1 MKKTLLISLTLLLIT
16 GCVTRG
22 AVELEEAEVTGYQGE
37 DLSSINAFR
46 ENSIRGPQYVNIS
59 EYELEVNGLVNN
71 PMNYSYNEVLAHQS
85 YKKVVTLYCV
95 EGWSVKILWEGVL
108 LEDLFNEVE
117 VLPEADT
124 VIFHAYDGYSTSLS
138 LDYLLSN
145 DIILAYKINNVTL
158 PPANGYPFQL
168 VAEDKWGYK
177 WIRWV
182 TRIELSADSDYQGF
196 WEQRGFNQNGS
207 VSGPKLE
214 Q

>member
-1 MKKTLLISLTLLLIT
+1 MKKTLLLTLLLIT
-16 GCVTRG
+16 GCITRG
-22 AVELEEAEVTGYQGE
+22 AVELGEAEVTGYQGE
-37 DLSSINAFR
+37 DLSSIKDFR
-46 ENSIRGPQYVNIS
+46 ENSIRGPQEVNIS
-59 EYELEVNGLVNN
+59 EYELEINGLVSS
-71 PMNYSYNEVLAHQS
+71 PLNYSYDEVIAHQS

-108 LEDLFNEVE
+108 LEDLFNEAG

-138 LDYLLSN
+138 LNYVLNNNL
-145 DIILAYKINNVTL
+145 ILAYKINNMTL

-177 WIRWV
+177 WIKWV
-182 TRIELSADSDYQGF
+182 TRIELSSDSDYRGF

-207 VSGPKLE
+207 VSGPKLG
-214 Q
+214 